1 MSTPQQYACPQTLA
15 EVPARWPAHWTDFV
29 VKPLSG
35 STANGVN
42 IIRSGVNV
50 WTGQRVRV
58 LHPNRTVL
66 GHSLLRL
73 YTFITYRLRY
83 EAATTWHSRVT
94 TPARRRVSVTQC

>member
-1 MSTPQQYACPQTLA
+1 
-15 EVPARWPAHWTDFV
+15 VPARWPAHWTDFV

-58 LHPNRTVL
+58 L
-66 GHSLLRL
+66 
-73 YTFITYRLRY
+73 RLRKCRNLHT
-83 EAATTWHSRVT
+83 ATCLM
-94 TPARRRVSVTQC
+94 RRRAQAQRLSASGGFRRLG

>member
-50 WTGQRVRV
+50 WTGQQVRV
-58 LHPNRTVL
+58 LRRRTVQEN
-66 GHSLLRL
+66 
-73 YTFITYRLRY
+73 ITYYGYTL
-83 EAATTWHSRVT
+83 TTAIVR
-94 TPARRRVSVTQC
+94 